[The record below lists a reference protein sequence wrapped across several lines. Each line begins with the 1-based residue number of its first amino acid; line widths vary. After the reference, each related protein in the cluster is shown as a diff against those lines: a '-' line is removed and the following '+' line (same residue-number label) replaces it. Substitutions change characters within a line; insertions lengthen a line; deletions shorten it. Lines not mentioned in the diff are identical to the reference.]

1 MVGLKLFVFSLLM
14 WLELALSDVVY
25 PHHREHFINPL
36 SHFPIDPQ
44 QFMSSKPIF
53 DHFQHTLLNNQN
65 HENDQNEMRKSSFIN
80 YGNANMQ
87 QGITQY
93 GYGNMNLQ
101 GNIQQVYTSAGQ
113 AFRDEDLEE

>member
-1 MVGLKLFVFSLLM
+1 M
-14 WLELALSDVVY
+14 Y
-25 PHHREHFINPL
+25 PQHREHFINPL

-44 QFMSSKPIF
+44 QFMSSKPLF
-53 DHFQHTLLNNQN
+53 DHFQHNLINPQY
-65 HENDQNEMRKSSFIN
+65 ENDQDEMRKSSFIN

-113 AFRDEDLEE
+113 NFQDEELEK